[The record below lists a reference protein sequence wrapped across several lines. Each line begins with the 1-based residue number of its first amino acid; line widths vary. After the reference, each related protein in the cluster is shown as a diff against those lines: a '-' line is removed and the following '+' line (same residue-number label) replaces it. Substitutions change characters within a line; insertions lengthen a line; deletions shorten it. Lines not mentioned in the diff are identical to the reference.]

1 MATTLR
7 RRRGRRSLICS
18 RAISGRRLLIAVTLT
33 GTAISGRHSGGQER
47 QSGLQRLQR
56 RARRLGRIE
65 LGRRLVGRCY
75 ALTGSL
81 FGRRDARWWWRWRT
95 RRRLAR
101 WRCALFFYR
110 RFACTAF
117 HCRRSI
123 TTIIIFHLCL
133 FSFLT
138 RLDLFIYYR
147 CFLLK

>member
-7 RRRGRRSLICS
+7 RRRGRRGLIRS
-18 RAISGRRLLIAVTLT
+18 RAISGRRLLIAITLT

-47 QSGLQRLQR
+47 QSGLQSLQR

-75 ALTGSL
+75 ALTGGRL
-81 FGRRDARWWWRWRT
+81 FGRRDARRWWRRRT

-101 WRCALFFYR
+101 WRCTLFFYR

-133 FSFLT
+133 FV
-138 RLDLFIYYR
+138 
-147 CFLLK
+147 CF